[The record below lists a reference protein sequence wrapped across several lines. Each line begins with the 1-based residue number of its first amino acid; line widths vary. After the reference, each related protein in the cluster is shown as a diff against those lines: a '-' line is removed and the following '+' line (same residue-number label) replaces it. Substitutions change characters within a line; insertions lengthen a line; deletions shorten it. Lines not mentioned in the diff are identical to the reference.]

1 VSAPRK
7 ITRKQEAA
15 VAALLTEPTHAIA
28 AAKAGIGE
36 ATLQRWLRLPEF
48 QVMYRQARRQ
58 VVEAAV
64 GRLQQATGQAVEALQ
79 RALTCG
85 RPSAEI
91 RAGVAILDHSLKA
104 VEVMDLAGQVE
115 ELREL
120 VRRMQYE
127 RGQAPP

>member
-1 VSAPRK
+1 
-7 ITRKQEAA
+7 

-48 QVMYRQARRQ
+48 QMMYRQARRQ

-64 GRLQQATGQAVEALQ
+64 GRLQHATGQAVEALQ

-91 RAGVAILDHSLKA
+91 RAAVAILDHSLKA
-104 VEVMDLAGQVE
+104 VEVRDLAGQVE

-120 VRRMQYE
+120 VRRMQHE